1 MIIERNER
9 DFGLIGRGA
18 IMALALLLMAAQSFG
33 AAHYHQKDFRDNLT
47 QTAQGSDALCSLC
60 LFHFHA
66 PANAGAPPATGWPAL
81 VAERLTPQAQAR
93 LHALAIARVFS
104 RGPPRSI

>member
-1 MIIERNER
+1 MFERSEHNP
-9 DFGLIGRGA
+9 GLMRRSVIV
-18 IMALALLLMAAQSFG
+18 ALALMLLAAQSFG

-47 QTAQGSDALCSLC
+47 HAAQGGDGLCSLC

-66 PANAGAPPATGWPAL
+66 PANAGAPPDVGGPSLAVSP
-81 VAERLTPQAQAR
+81 LTPQAIAQ

-104 RGPPRSI
+104 RGPPFSL